1 MHFVRGS
8 DRGVSPVIGTILLV
22 AVVVVLATI
31 TAPFALGLG
40 ENVSDP
46 APSVALDAEETE
58 NGTVTMT
65 HVSGEAIDS
74 KNFAVKGGEVNES
87 SMPETIEPGSTVE
100 VDPDSD
106 ADEVAFIWQKAGQSS
121 MLLQTPVSSGSEA
134 GGPPGNEQPPTDD
147 VQPPTEP
154 EGVQANYGGFGVD
167 TTVAIDFDTSALTNN
182 PPEGD
187 GPYEITSVEIEY
199 EYGEGFESAPLSV
212 AGDEDFPSQARTNE
226 VWLVD
231 GNRLPDPFRVRFEM
245 EANGEPVTDE
255 TIGGGYFG
263 ENTSEWV
270 YAVFP
275 SFRGGTDPKVKF
287 NGSTGEVWVGN
298 PADED

>member
-1 MHFVRGS
+1 
-8 DRGVSPVIGTILLV
+8 LV
-22 AVVVVLATI
+22 AVVVVLAAI
-31 TAPFALGLG
+31 TAVFTLGLE

-46 APSVALDAEETE
+46 APSVALDTEETE

-65 HVSGEAIDS
+65 HVAGETIDS
-74 KNFAVKGGEVNES
+74 ENFVIKGGEINDS
-87 SMPETIEPGSTVE
+87 NIPETIEAGSTVE
-100 VDPDSD
+100 IDPDPD
-106 ADEVAFIWQKAGQSS
+106 ADEIVFTWQKEEQSS
-121 MLLQTPVSSGSEA
+121 VLLQKPVSPGFEA
-134 GGPPGNEQPPTDD
+134 NQPPDN

-154 EGVQANYGGFGVD
+154 EGVQGNYGGFGVD
-167 TTVAIDFDTSALTNN
+167 TTVAIDFDTSELINN

-187 GPYEITSVEIEY
+187 EPYEVTSVEIEY
-199 EYGEGFESAPLSV
+199 EYGDGFESAPLSV

-231 GNRLPDPFRVRFEM
+231 GDRLPDPFRVRFEM

-263 ENTSEWV
+263 DNPSEWL

-275 SFRGGTDPKVKF
+275 SFRGGTDPKVEF
-287 NGSTGEVWVGN
+287 DGSTGELWVGN
-298 PADED
+298 PVDED